1 MNTPTITD
9 DELIALRKA
18 TPAGPADVP
27 WSDSLAY
34 ARAVLALAEQRHAA
48 KVAELEAELEAHRL
62 YARAL
67 CKAVDA
73 ATDFAG
79 TVAGGA
85 SWWDDVWADHTAAL
99 DRALERISQAQAAQP
114 AQVAAPTQAEGWQ
127 LVPVEATAPMLTA
140 LWNRRDMQ
148 SPAELGEAYRAML
161 AAAPKEPT

>member
-48 KVAELEAELEAHRL
+48 KVAELEAQIAELEPQHPKMPAGSTLREAFDRWWEIDHDWGGSL
-62 YARAL
+62 QAA
-67 CKAVDA
+67 CMAAFKA
-73 ATDFAG
+73 G
-79 TVAGGA
+79 
-85 SWWDDVWADHTAAL
+85 
-99 DRALERISQAQAAQP
+99 AAQP